1 VGKSPVDRGKQGFK
15 RSTAVDA
22 VGIPLGGVAAS
33 ANRHDTPLLV
43 ETLETLRALG
53 ELPER
58 VMVHLDCGYDSNATR
73 KRLKDRGLL
82 PMISEKGKPAPLQ
95 ATKRWM
101 IERTNSWSNA
111 HKKLP

>member
-1 VGKSPVDRGKQGFK
+1 
-15 RSTAVDA
+15 
-22 VGIPLGGVAAS
+22 
-33 ANRHDTPLLV
+33 
-43 ETLETLRALG
+43 
-53 ELPER
+53 
-58 VMVHLDCGYDSNATR
+58 VHLDRGYDSEATR